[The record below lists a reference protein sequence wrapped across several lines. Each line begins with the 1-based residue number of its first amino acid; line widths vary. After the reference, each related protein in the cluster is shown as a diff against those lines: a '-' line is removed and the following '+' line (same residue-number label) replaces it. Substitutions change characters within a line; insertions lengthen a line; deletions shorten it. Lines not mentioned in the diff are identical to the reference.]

1 MQSEY
6 SSKLL
11 EQAVNQLSRL
21 PGIGRKTALR
31 LCLHLL
37 KSDKAEVRQMGET
50 IIRLREE
57 VCYCSICHNISDSD
71 ICQICA
77 NPKRQ
82 TEIICVVED
91 IRDVMA
97 IENTAQFRGLYHV
110 LGGIISPIAGISPAD
125 LTIDLLFKRI
135 QAGNIR
141 EVIMALPATI
151 EGDTTIYY
159 IYRKIKDSG
168 VLITTIARG
177 IAVGDD
183 LEFADEVTLGRSI
196 LNRLPFEGMGSG

>member
-1 MQSEY
+1 M
-6 SSKLL
+6 
-11 EQAVNQLSRL
+11 
-21 PGIGRKTALR
+21 
-31 LCLHLL
+31 
-37 KSDKAEVRQMGET
+37 
-50 IIRLREE
+50 IRLREE
-57 VCYCSICHNISDSD
+57 VCYCSICYNISDLD
-71 ICQICA
+71 VCQICS

-82 TEIICVVED
+82 TDTICVVED

-110 LGGIISPIAGISPAD
+110 LGGIISPIEGISPAD
-125 LTIDLLFKRI
+125 LNIDSLVSRVL
-135 QAGNIR
+135 AGNIR

-159 IYRKIKDSG
+159 VYKKIKDSQ
-168 VLITTIARG
+168 VLLTTIARG

-196 LNRLPFEGMGSG
+196 LNRLPFEGMSTR